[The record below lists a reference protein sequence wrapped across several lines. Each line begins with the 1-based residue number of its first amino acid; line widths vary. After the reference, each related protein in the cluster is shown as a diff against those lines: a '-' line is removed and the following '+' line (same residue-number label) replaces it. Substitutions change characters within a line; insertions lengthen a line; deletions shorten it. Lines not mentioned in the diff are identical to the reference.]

1 MANLELIRFELARE
15 RDAQAI
21 ATLAREVIE
30 TGLQPA
36 WVPARVLRRI
46 YDADCAVV
54 IARDEVNA
62 LAGFAIM
69 RFGDDAAHLDL
80 LAVDIAWRRRGLGR
94 RLVHWL
100 EESARTAGTF
110 LITLEVRA
118 DNPSGVAF
126 YQSLGYSEL
135 SRVTGYYEGKI
146 DAIQMRHDLAVPLN

>member
-1 MANLELIRFELARE
+1 MANLELIRFELARD
-15 RDAQAI
+15 RDAAAI
-21 ATLAREVIE
+21 ATLSREAIE
-30 TGLQPA
+30 AGLQPA

-46 YDADCAVV
+46 RDAECAVV
-54 IARDEVNA
+54 IARDEVDA

-80 LAVDIAWRRRGLGR
+80 LAVDAAWRRRGLGK

-100 EESARTAGTF
+100 EESARTAGAF

-118 DNPSGVAF
+118 DNPNGIAF

-135 SRVTGYYEGKI
+135 ARVAGYYEGKI
-146 DAIQMRHDLAVPLN
+146 DAMQMRRDLAVR

>member
-15 RDAQAI
+15 GDAAAI
-21 ATLAREVIE
+21 ATLSREAIE
-30 TGLQPA
+30 AGLQPA
-36 WVPARVLRRI
+36 WIPTRVLRRI
-46 YDADCAVV
+46 RDAECAVL
-54 IARDEVNA
+54 IARDEVDA

-80 LAVDIAWRRRGLGR
+80 LAVELAWRRRGLGK
-94 RLVHWL
+94 RLVKWL

-126 YQSLGYSEL
+126 YQSLGYNEL
-135 SRVTGYYEGKI
+135 SRVAGYYEGKI
-146 DAIQMRHDLAVPLN
+146 DAIQMRRDLAMR